1 MAATKDFSASYGLRQ
16 RMLHFLH
23 NIEHYMMFE
32 VETRDRRPPS
42 HLLRTSRSPHHLHH
56 LPLPPPQVLEPHSH
70 LLGQKMRAAT
80 RPDELIAHHS
90 AFLDACLKECMLR
103 DAVLLKL
110 LAKLLT
116 ICVIFADHT
125 RVVMADVARE
135 LDATSLAQHGAARRQ
150 QLAVLSAQVARAVAD
165 CRYTTYVRK
174 LGAKFD
180 DELRALLAE
189 LRKHGN
195 EWNLANLYT
204 RLDYNLYWSTSA
216 GGAGRQ

>member
-1 MAATKDFSASYGLRQ
+1 V
-16 RMLHFLH
+16 
-23 NIEHYMMFE
+23 N
-32 VETRDRRPPS
+32 RDRRPPS
-42 HLLRTSRSPHHLHH
+42 HLLRTSRSPRTSLAPVTY
-56 LPLPPPQVLEPHSH
+56 PLPPPQVLEPHSH

>member
-1 MAATKDFSASYGLRQ
+1 
-16 RMLHFLH
+16 
-23 NIEHYMMFE
+23 
-32 VETRDRRPPS
+32 
-42 HLLRTSRSPHHLHH
+42 
-56 LPLPPPQVLEPHSH
+56 
-70 LLGQKMRAAT
+70 
-80 RPDELIAHHS
+80 
-90 AFLDACLKECMLR
+90 
-103 DAVLLKL
+103 
-110 LAKLLT
+110 
-116 ICVIFADHT
+116 
-125 RVVMADVARE
+125 MADVARE

-216 GGAGRQ
+216 GAQ

>member
-1 MAATKDFSASYGLRQ
+1 M
-16 RMLHFLH
+16 
-23 NIEHYMMFE
+23 
-32 VETRDRRPPS
+32 
-42 HLLRTSRSPHHLHH
+42 
-56 LPLPPPQVLEPHSH
+56 LEPHSH

-150 QLAVLSAQVARAVAD
+150 QLAVLSAQVVRAVAD
-165 CRYTTYVRK
+165 CRYTRTCARRQVRR
-174 LGAKFD
+174 
-180 DELRALLAE
+180 RAPRAWPSCGSTQRVE
-189 LRKHGN
+189 
-195 EWNLANLYT
+195 LANLYT
-204 RLDYNLYWSTSA
+204 RLDYNLYWSSA